1 MSRKIRTLRLRLIED
16 QLGEV
21 AYQITKVHFAQFQD
35 SAAEWHPQVNVF
47 QCPTSVRICVE
58 LAGVEQDNVE
68 IEVYRG
74 KVRIQGYRE
83 APEPLHQQEAAFSTT
98 PKPVRVIA
106 MEIDHGRFAREV
118 EIPPGYDY
126 RRVTTKWEN
135 GLVWICIPRVA
146 HA

>member
-16 QLGEV
+16 QLGEL

-35 SAAEWHPQVNVF
+35 SAAEWQPHVNVF
-47 QCPTSVRICVE
+47 QCANCVRICVE
-58 LAGVEQDNVE
+58 LAGVEEGNVE
-68 IEVYRG
+68 IEVHRG
-74 KVRIQGYRE
+74 RVRIQGYRE
-83 APEPLHQQEAAFSTT
+83 APEPLRQQEATFSTA

-106 MEIDHGRFAREV
+106 MEIDHGGFSREV
-118 EIPPGYDY
+118 EIPAGYDY

-146 HA
+146 NA